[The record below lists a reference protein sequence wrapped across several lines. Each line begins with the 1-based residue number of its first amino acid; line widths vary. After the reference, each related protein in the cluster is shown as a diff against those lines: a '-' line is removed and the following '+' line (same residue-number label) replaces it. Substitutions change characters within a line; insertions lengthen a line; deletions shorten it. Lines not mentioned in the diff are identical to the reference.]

1 MTKGTETVTVETTEA
16 PGYEG
21 KVAVVEPPPVKSWK
35 AYDGRT
41 QVGRNPREKG
51 GQTNGDYAGTQDHFR
66 KACEAAETPATAR
79 QASKFRRKK
88 GIAYAASLR
97 LKNAKDND

>member
-21 KVAVVEPPPVKSWK
+21 KVAAPEAIAVKVWK

-41 QVGRNPREKG
+41 QVGRNPREQG
-51 GQTNGDYAGTQDHFR
+51 GQTNGDYAAQQDHFR

-79 QASKFRRKK
+79 QASKFRRRK
-88 GIAYAASLR
+88 GIAYAASMRLR
-97 LKNAKDND
+97 NKDTD

>member
-1 MTKGTETVTVETTEA
+1 MTKGTETIATTETQ
-16 PGYEG
+16 GYEG
-21 KVAVVEPPPVKSWK
+21 SVATVEAPAPKVWK

-51 GQTNGDYAGTQDHFR
+51 GQTNGDYANTQDHFK
-66 KACEAAETPATAR
+66 KACEEAETPATAQ
-79 QASKFRRKK
+79 QASKFRRRK

-97 LKNAKDND
+97 LKNKND